1 MHDDQFTA
9 VGPSHHTSGFKRT
22 AFSTSNPSNFEYG
35 VNVQG
40 ERCGVYGESAHPNSI
55 RESTVEGVGVH
66 GFGENFGI
74 VGNGSRGIAGVYGHA
89 NRSKAGVLGAA
100 MRGGTG
106 VIGASV
112 ENLGNPLETFRS
124 PLDPANGSG
133 IGVLGKSGR
142 GTGVQGISSDGS
154 GGDFSSVA
162 GAGVI
167 GRSEEGIGVHA
178 VSNSGRGAV
187 FQSGRNVAQINLVP
201 LQQNKA
207 EPELPKDGEIGDLLL
222 IVNTVTLEPDVVQEK
237 CSLWLC
243 VPSPGR
249 LSANAFWQ
257 EVKLGDAV
265 EGTT

>member
-9 VGPSHHTSGFKRT
+9 VGPSHHTSGFKKT
-22 AFSTSNPSNFEYG
+22 AFSTSNPSDFEYG

-40 ERCGVYGESAHPNSI
+40 GRCGVYGESAHPDSI
-55 RESTVEGVGVH
+55 RESTVEGVGIH
-66 GFGENFGI
+66 GFGENFGV

-89 NRSKAGVLGAA
+89 NRSRTGVLGAA

-112 ENLGNPLETFRS
+112 ENLGNPLGTFRS
-124 PLDPANGSG
+124 IPDPADGSG
-133 IGVLGKSGR
+133 IGVLGTSGR
-142 GTGVQGISSDGS
+142 GTGVQGSSADGS
-154 GGDFSSVA
+154 GGDFSSIA

-167 GRSEEGIGVHA
+167 GKSEEGIGVHA
-178 VSNSGRGAV
+178 VSNSGRGGV

-201 LQQNKA
+201 LQQNTA
-207 EPELPKDGEIGDLLL
+207 EPELPKQGEIGDLLL
-222 IVNTVTLEPDVVQEK
+222 IVNSVTVAQTVIQEK

-243 VPSPGR
+243 VPRPGR

-257 EVKLGDAV
+257 EVQLGDPV
-265 EGTT
+265 EGTI